1 MRSFASEVKEGAK
14 DESALAKE
22 ELKKEHSDA
31 NASGKSVVGGGEVAQ
46 RLRLCLVL

>member
-1 MRSFASEVKEGAK
+1 VRGFASEVKEGAK

-31 NASGKSVVGGGEVAQ
+31 NASGKSLVGSEVTERFGHCQ
-46 RLRLCLVL
+46 VL